1 MPGDLLKY
9 HQWCISDPV
18 LMPAYRNAIR
28 KTVRPGDI
36 VLDLGA
42 GTGILSL
49 IACEAGASRVY
60 AVEPTEIIALIPQLA
75 TDNSFA
81 ERVMPNKCNSFDLEL
96 PERADVM
103 ISSLFGCAKIGSDM

>member
-1 MPGDLLKY
+1 MPGDLLKH

-60 AVEPTEIIALIPQLA
+60 AAEPTELIALIPQLA
-75 TDNSFA
+75 ADHAFADRVISTTCESFHFELG
-81 ERVMPNKCNSFDLEL
+81 ERPRVVI
-96 PERADVM
+96 A
-103 ISSLFGCAKIGSDM
+103 